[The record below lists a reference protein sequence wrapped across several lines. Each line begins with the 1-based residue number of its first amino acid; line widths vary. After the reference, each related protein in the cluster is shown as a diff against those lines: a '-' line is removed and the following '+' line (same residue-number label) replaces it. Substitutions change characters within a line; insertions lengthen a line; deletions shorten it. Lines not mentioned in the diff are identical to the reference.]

1 MPAHGA
7 LPPYRRIAQQIIDRI
22 ESGDLQ
28 PGDTVPS
35 VRDIVRETGV
45 SSGTASKVPGVL
57 RELGYADATPGVGT
71 VVRARKA
78 VTAGAD
84 RLALVRAAR
93 PSVAEG
99 ERVEILDVQR
109 EEASQDVADAL
120 GVELGDEVARRRRM
134 YSDAAGVVTVSATW
148 VTAAMADVIPEFLEP
163 APLPKLTFGLI
174 EERTGRAVARRR
186 DTYELRPV
194 PADTAEYLG
203 VDEGTNALAVV
214 NHYWD
219 ADGEPT
225 EYAVDFLGPGR
236 SLMVEHDVSFR
247 KIAAQLG
254 VSLGTVQDILRG
266 HSGPWGER
274 RTKSDGES

>member
-1 MPAHGA
+1 MAAHGA
-7 LPPYRRIAQQIIDRI
+7 LSPYRRIAQQIIDRI

-28 PGDTVPS
+28 PGDKVPS

-57 RELGYADATPGVGT
+57 RELGYADAAPGVGT
-71 VVRARKA
+71 VVRPRKS

-93 PSVAEG
+93 PSVGED
-99 ERVEILDVQR
+99 ERVEILDLRR
-109 EEASQDVADAL
+109 EEASQEVADAL
-120 GVELGDEVARRRRM
+120 GVELGVEVARRRRM
-134 YSDAAGVVTVSATW
+134 YCDAAGVVTVSATW
-148 VTAAMADVIPEFLEP
+148 VTGAVADAAPEFLES

-174 EERTGRAVARRR
+174 EERTGRAVAGRR
-186 DTYELRPV
+186 DTYELRRV
-194 PADTAEYLG
+194 PTDVAAHLG
-203 VDEGTNALAVV
+203 VDEGAVALAVV

-236 SLMVEHDVSFR
+236 SLVIEHDV
-247 KIAAQLG
+247 
-254 VSLGTVQDILRG
+254 T
-266 HSGPWGER
+266 
-274 RTKSDGES
+274 